1 MFNDQFSV
9 EFQGLFFPNASSVA
23 FEKSSNE
30 DITEF
35 AE

>member
-9 EFQGLFFPNASSVA
+9 EFQGLFFPKSSSVA